1 MIVRSGDL
9 LLSVVNDVLD
19 YSRLESGNCDIHLE
33 PTDLEGIVDL
43 VLHAMSTKAGQRKI
57 EINKSIDGSLPRLVR
72 TDGSRVQQILYN
84 LLGNAVKFSKEGSCV
99 DFSVAVVCNSGKT
112 GKKSALSNE
121 RTLRFT
127 VKDYGKGIEKD
138 QLENVFLPFHQG
150 SDGTSRSFGGTGLG
164 LAITAKL
171 VKGLH
176 GSISVDSKLGEWSEF
191 IVDLPCVEEPSN
203 PQGPLDEP
211 IVIDKSMFF
220 SKIQD
225 SLGASNHSRSS
236 SFHSSPA
243 SSPAASP
250 SQPIPKKT
258 IKVKV
263 RKTKPVIPNHIRILV
278 VDDNVVNRKILVQML
293 RRIGAKT
300 VDTAENG
307 LEACNMEEENAYDL
321 ILMDIEMP
329 VMDGLQATKKI
340 LSRERR
346 AGTDKPKI
354 VFVTAHALGA
364 FHAKAVKA
372 GGCGFLTKP
381 FNLKKLTS
389 LFHSVDMHLGCRS
402 LPKNQC

>member
-1 MIVRSGDL
+1 
-9 LLSVVNDVLD
+9 
-19 YSRLESGNCDIHLE
+19 
-33 PTDLEGIVDL
+33 
-43 VLHAMSTKAGQRKI
+43 
-57 EINKSIDGSLPRLVR
+57 
-72 TDGSRVQQILYN
+72 
-84 LLGNAVKFSKEGSCV
+84 
-99 DFSVAVVCNSGKT
+99 
-112 GKKSALSNE
+112 
-121 RTLRFT
+121 
-127 VKDYGKGIEKD
+127 
-138 QLENVFLPFHQG
+138 
-150 SDGTSRSFGGTGLG
+150 
-164 LAITAKL
+164 
-171 VKGLH
+171 
-176 GSISVDSKLGEWSEF
+176 
-191 IVDLPCVEEPSN
+191 VDLPCVEEPSN